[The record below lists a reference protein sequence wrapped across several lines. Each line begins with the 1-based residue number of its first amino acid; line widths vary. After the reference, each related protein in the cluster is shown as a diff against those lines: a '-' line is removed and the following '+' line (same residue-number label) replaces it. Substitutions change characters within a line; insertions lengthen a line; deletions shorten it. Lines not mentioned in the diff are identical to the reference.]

1 MLRRLGIGHSHS
13 HGHAHLQDFSDEE
26 HNEKQRSGIE
36 SIKKLVNLARPEAFY
51 LSLACCA
58 LLVSGGVNL
67 AMPYTMGTLFDTN
80 QESSATKTVV
90 ILCGIFVLGVFFTFW
105 KAFLFIYA
113 GERLAA
119 KLRNDLFSQIII
131 QDVSF
136 FDVNKTG
143 ELVNRLSVD
152 TNLIQMASTV
162 TFSNILKFGLQ
173 VFGGTFAL
181 LLLSWKLTLVMLLP
195 FPLLGLFAWLY
206 GRFVRRLG
214 KRIQNSLAQCTV
226 VAEEAISSI
235 RYVRSFGTENIEKRR
250 YGTKVAHAFSLGK
263 LGALASGMYQVI
275 A

>member
-1 MLRRLGIGHSHS
+1 
-13 HGHAHLQDFSDEE
+13 
-26 HNEKQRSGIE
+26 
-36 SIKKLVNLARPEAFY
+36 
-51 LSLACCA
+51 
-58 LLVSGGVNL
+58 
-67 AMPYTMGTLFDTN
+67 
-80 QESSATKTVV
+80 
-90 ILCGIFVLGVFFTFW
+90 
-105 KAFLFIYA
+105 
-113 GERLAA
+113 
-119 KLRNDLFSQIII
+119 
-131 QDVSF
+131 
-136 FDVNKTG
+136 
-143 ELVNRLSVD
+143 
-152 TNLIQMASTV
+152 MASTV

-263 LGALASGMYQVI
+263 LGALASGMYQGGAELGAYI
-275 A
+275 AIVLVVYYGTYLYLNEELSKGDFLAYILYAIYVSHALGALSGQVGEFMRAIGASDRVLTLLQRKPEINITGGVKPNTLHGHIEFQEVYIFLLFRFLMFVSCFTWFPSIF